1 MKKILSAF
9 LSSAILLFSVSTT
22 VSAGYESEEAS
33 YTITSASKATEFYK
47 SVMKNPE
54 WSATSRKERGEK
66 LQLPEKWLENMTTSA
81 LIDAVVEYPYFSDVY
96 FFDNVKKGAEVLYYT
111 FNGVRELADRPDV
124 ATVLLQKYK
133 DENILTDVN
142 TSDDIFR
149 LTDIEILL
157 SLDFV
162 REKLTDDEISELSN
176 IAFNKYN
183 KKNKSEIYGE
193 FTENIFYD
201 LIGVDTN
208 SENLVDSA
216 ESAMSYDSVVYTPNG
231 SPVSVIVDRPEL
243 SYKEITELNAIARTG
258 YPNAERLREPTN
270 KYNCHSYAWYSQ
282 SSSNNKWMNNP
293 YAYISDGSY
302 YLSSNPQSNYR
313 MVYWQGNSIEHSAI
327 IETRLSGGSNIN
339 FRNMVIVISKWG
351 NGGLYRHNG
360 NDSPYYYCD
369 TVSYYN

>member
-9 LSSAILLFSVSTT
+9 LSSAIMLFSVSTT
-22 VSAGYESEEAS
+22 VSADYKSEEAS

-54 WSATSRKERGEK
+54 WSATNRKERGEK

-81 LIDAVVEYPYFSDVY
+81 LIDAVVEYPFFSDVY
-96 FFDNVKKGAEVLYYT
+96 FFDDVKIGAEVLYDT
-111 FNGVRELADRPDV
+111 FNEVRELADRPDV

-133 DENILTDVN
+133 DENVLIDVN

-149 LTDIEILL
+149 LTDMEILF

-162 REKLTDDEISELSN
+162 KEKLTDDEISELSN
-176 IAFNKYN
+176 VVFDKYN

-193 FTENIFYD
+193 FSANMFYD

-208 SENLVDSA
+208 SKNLVASTEA
-216 ESAMSYDSVVYTPNG
+216 AMSYDDTVYTPNG
-231 SPVSVIVDRPEL
+231 TPVSVIVDQPKL
-243 SYKEITELNAIARTG
+243 SMREAYDLNVQAALL

-293 YAYISDGSY
+293 SAYISDGSY
-302 YLSSNPQSNYR
+302 YVSGNPQSNYKMIYLYGTR
-313 MVYWQGNSIEHSAI
+313 IDHSAI
-327 IETRLSGGSNIN
+327 IETRLSGISNIN
-339 FRNMVIVISKWG
+339 FRDMVIVKSKWG
-351 NGGLYRHNG
+351 QAGLYRHNG